1 MPLSFTNYSIPPKM
15 KKTII
20 CCLLIIVFLIPAEK
34 ISAQSEIGKFF
45 VAAGSSLDFS
55 SFSSKWKTDYGSGD
69 NGKSRN
75 LELKS
80 QVGYFVL
87 NNISFGLEVPY
98 IYTKTINSYETI
110 TSSSFTLV
118 PFLKCYFGK
127 SKVKP
132 YLQGGMGMG
141 WESTSYKESTSPEL
155 KVPSK
160 IIAREIG
167 GGLGIFL
174 NEHCSIDIGMGYSY
188 ASDKWLDKSTN
199 MNWNETSQGIAA
211 SIGFQICL

>member
-1 MPLSFTNYSIPPKM
+1 M
-15 KKTII
+15 KKTSIWCLFII
-20 CCLLIIVFLIPAEK
+20 ALLISAEK
-34 ISAQSEIGKFF
+34 SSAQTEKGKVF

-55 SFSSKWKTDYGSGD
+55 SFNSKWKSDYGSGD
-69 NGKSRN
+69 NGKTRT

-87 NNISFGLEVPY
+87 NNISFGLEIPY
-98 IYTKTINSYETI
+98 THSKEISGNSTS
-110 TSSSFTLV
+110 TSSSLALI
-118 PFLKCYFGK
+118 PFIKCYFGK

-132 YLQGGMGMG
+132 YLQGGLGFG
-141 WESTSYKESTSPEL
+141 WGSSKYKESSSPEI

-160 IIAREIG
+160 ITARVIG

-174 NEHCSIDIGMGYSY
+174 NEHCSIDIGMGYNY

-199 MNWNETSQGIAA
+199 MNYNETSQGIAA